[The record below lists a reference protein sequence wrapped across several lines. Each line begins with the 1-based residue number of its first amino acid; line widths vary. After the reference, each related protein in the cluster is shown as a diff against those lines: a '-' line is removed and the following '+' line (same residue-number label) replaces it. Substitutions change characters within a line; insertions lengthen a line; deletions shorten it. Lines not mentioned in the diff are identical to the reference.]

1 MTLIQRNEVLI
12 RSLSR
17 EDIDKMKSWG
27 KHEDPL
33 FFHYNFP
40 DLNEEEGDY
49 WYAIKNN
56 RFRRKSFAIENEEK
70 QVIGYLSIRDIRW
83 MRRESEL
90 GIVLDPKQMNK
101 GYGKKSILKFLEYY
115 FLKMHMQS
123 LKLRAAKYNERAMR
137 CYQVC
142 GFKTIGECYNEFEDQ
157 YAEIFYNPKYK
168 DLKKIFKNKRGMMM
182 TKYVHMKI
190 TKEDFCDRV

>member
-1 MTLIQRNEVLI
+1 MFGIEL

-17 EDIDKMKSWG
+17 QDIDEMQNWG
-27 KHEDPL
+27 KHEEPL

-40 DLNEEEGDY
+40 KLNEEEGDQ

-56 RFRRKSFAIENEEK
+56 RFRRRSFAIENEEK
-70 QVIGYLSIRDIRW
+70 QVVGYLSIRDIRW
-83 MRRESEL
+83 IRRESEL

-101 GYGKKSILKFLEYY
+101 GYGKKSILKFLDYY
-115 FLKMHMQS
+115 FLKMNMKC

-137 CYQVC
+137 CYRVC
-142 GFKTIGECYNEFEDQ
+142 GFKTIGECYDEFEDQ

-168 DLKKIFKNKRGMMM
+168 DLKKIFKNKRGKIV

-190 TKEDFCDRV
+190 TKEDFCDRI